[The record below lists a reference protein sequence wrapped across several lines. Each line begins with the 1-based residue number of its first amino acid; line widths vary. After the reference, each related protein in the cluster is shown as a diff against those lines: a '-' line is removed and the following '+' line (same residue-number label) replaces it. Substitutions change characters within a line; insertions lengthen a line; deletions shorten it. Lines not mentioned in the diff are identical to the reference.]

1 MVLSVSTLYYAIFMI
16 FMIVFEAF
24 TNGTQA
30 AILVGTGQECLFY
43 SLNANVGERGGFT
56 AVGADSGSGVV
67 AGVLAVLL
75 RFLLVRAF
83 RAFRT
88 FRAFKGF

>member
-56 AVGADSGSGVV
+56 AVGADSGFGAGWSWCSCGFV
-67 AGVLAVLL
+67 AVSAGA
-75 RFLLVRAF
+75 
-83 RAFRT
+83 
-88 FRAFKGF
+88 GF

>member
-1 MVLSVSTLYYAIFMI
+1 MI

-67 AGVLAVLL
+67 AGVLAGACWSWCYCGFVAVCSRL
-75 RFLLVRAF
+75 FLLAQ
-83 RAFRT
+83 
-88 FRAFKGF
+88 AFKGF

>member
-1 MVLSVSTLYYAIFMI
+1 MI

-30 AILVGTGQECLFY
+30 AILLGTGQECLFY

-67 AGVLAVLL
+67 AGVLAGAC
-75 RFLLVRAF
+75 RSWCSC
-83 RAFRT
+83 
-88 FRAFKGF
+88 GFVAVSAGAGF

>member
-1 MVLSVSTLYYAIFMI
+1 
-16 FMIVFEAF
+16 MIVFEAF

-67 AGVLAVLL
+67 AGVLAGAGLWRSCWCLL
-75 RFLLVRAF
+75 ELVFLQFCCGLFTAVSAG
-83 RAFRT
+83 A
-88 FRAFKGF
+88 GF

>member
-1 MVLSVSTLYYAIFMI
+1 
-16 FMIVFEAF
+16 MIVFEAF

-30 AILVGTGQECLFY
+30 AILVGTGQECLLY

-67 AGVLAVLL
+67 AGVLAGACRSWCSCGFVAVSAGAGFQGLSEP
-75 RFLLVRAF
+75 LVNYNCVDN
-83 RAFRT
+83 
-88 FRAFKGF
+88 